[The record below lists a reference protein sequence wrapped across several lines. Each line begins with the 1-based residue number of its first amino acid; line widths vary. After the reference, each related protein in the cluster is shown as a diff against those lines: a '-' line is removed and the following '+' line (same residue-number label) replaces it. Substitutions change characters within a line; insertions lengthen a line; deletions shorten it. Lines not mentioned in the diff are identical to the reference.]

1 MSDALTPH
9 DLSSAGAGAAD
20 SGDMLAELAA
30 SRVRSGSTPAIA
42 LAARVGGQDAF
53 AASGDRGDGL
63 PPDAGTVFRIASVT
77 KSFTAARAMQLR
89 DADELDL
96 DRPVA
101 ELLPGARFVPAGA
114 EHRITP
120 RMLLTMSAGL
130 PTDDAWAD
138 RLESMS
144 ASEFDG
150 LLAAGIRLV
159 REPGTGFEY
168 ANLGWA
174 MLGRIL
180 EHLDGR
186 PLPDQV
192 ETELLDPLG
201 LTGVR
206 FRAPEGR
213 VTATGHARRTRGW
226 EPQPVTAPGAFSAIG
241 GLFASASD
249 LIAWAAWL
257 ASAFSDPD
265 DDRVLA
271 AASRREMQQ
280 LHRAMPADPE
290 RPSEAITGYGY
301 GLFVE
306 HSPAL
311 GRVISHSGGYPGFSA
326 HLRWGLD
333 RDAIACGL
341 ENGGYSGAW
350 EPAGEAFERS
360 ASALPGAPQVPWPET
375 RSAVALAR
383 ALAERPDDAAL
394 WSRAEQQ
401 AFASCVALDLP
412 LAERRDALSRVLDAL
427 GADARLAPEG
437 IRYPTAASARW
448 RMIGRDR
455 QCEFVLQL
463 TPTDPP
469 LIQRFDARPVGREED
484 HAEGR

>member
-1 MSDALTPH
+1 MSDSLLTRPSAEARATGTDADAL
-9 DLSSAGAGAAD
+9 LAD
-20 SGDMLAELAA
+20 LAA

-42 LAARVGGQDAF
+42 LSARIGGRDAF
-53 AASGDRGDGL
+53 AASGDRGDGI

-77 KSFTAARAMQLR
+77 KSFTAARALQLR
-89 DADELDL
+89 DAGALDL

-101 ELLPGARFVPAGA
+101 DLLPAAVFRPAGSGA
-114 EHRITP
+114 RITP

-138 RLESMS
+138 RLESMT
-144 ASEFDG
+144 AADFDA

-186 PLPDQV
+186 PLPQQV
-192 ETELLDPLG
+192 EAEILDPLG

-206 FRAPEGR
+206 FTAPTGR
-213 VTATGHARRTRGW
+213 PLATGHARRAAGW
-226 EPQPVTAPGAFSAIG
+226 EAQPLTGPGAFSAIG
-241 GLFASASD
+241 GIFASTAD
-249 LIAWAAWL
+249 LLDWAAWL
-257 ASAFSDPD
+257 ASAFSRPD

-280 LHRAMPADPE
+280 LHRTLPPE
-290 RPSEAITGYGY
+290 PSAPSAAVVGYGY

-306 HSPAL
+306 LVPEL
-311 GRVISHSGGYPGFSA
+311 GRVVSHSGGYPGFSA

-333 RDAIACGL
+333 REVIVCGL

-350 EPAGEAFERS
+350 EPTGEAFSRLAAQCPEPSVR
-360 ASALPGAPQVPWPET
+360 PWAET
-375 RSAVALAR
+375 EAAVALTR
-383 ALAERPDDAAL
+383 ALAERPDDDAR
-394 WSRAEQQ
+394 WSSAERD
-401 AFASCVALDLP
+401 AFAPCVALDLP
-412 LAERRDALSRVLDAL
+412 IAERRAALLRVRDEL
-427 GADARLAPEG
+427 GPGARLAPEG

-455 QCEFVLQL
+455 QCDFALEL

-469 LIQRFDARPVGREED
+469 LIQRFDARPAGREED
-484 HAEGR
+484 HAEAR